1 MEVKG
6 AGAGYS
12 PLSAMPTEQLSG
24 RKSNGRAIK
33 QTRSYRLLFWSL
45 GRQLLRLALIFSV
58 AIFLWKVYGYALS
71 SPRFGLERIDF
82 VGARNLDIARL
93 EEKIRGRFPRF
104 LLKVDL
110 HKLQEYVE
118 LEPWVERAEVR
129 RILPN
134 SLEIKVRE
142 REPRAVAEINSE
154 LYLIDSEGLVLA
166 PYQPRFGRFDLPI
179 VKGLLAPE
187 QAGYPEENKKR
198 AGLYFKVIAELDSS
212 GSSYSKGISE
222 IDVSNPNNAVLIPM
236 NDTVLIYLGDSDF
249 LKRYRTFL
257 ENIAS
262 YLELKQRHGQIEAVD
277 LRYENQIV
285 YKI

>member
-6 AGAGYS
+6 AGPA
-12 PLSAMPTEQLSG
+12 LSAMPAEQRSG
-24 RKSNGRAIK
+24 RKPNGRAIK
-33 QTRSYRLLFWSL
+33 QTRNYRLLFWSL
-45 GRQLLRLALIFSV
+45 GRQLLRLALIFSIAV
-58 AIFLWKVYGYALS
+58 FLWKVYGYALS
-71 SPRFGLERIDF
+71 SPVFGLERIDF
-82 VGARNLDIARL
+82 VGARNLDVARL

-104 LLKVDL
+104 LLKIDL
-110 HKLQEYVE
+110 HKLQEYIE

-129 RILPN
+129 RILPS
-134 SLEIKVRE
+134 SLEIRVRE

-154 LYLIDSEGLVLA
+154 LYLIDGEGLVLA

-187 QAGYPEENKKR
+187 QSGYPEENKRR
-198 AGLYFKVIAELDSS
+198 AKLYFKVITELDSG

>member
-6 AGAGYS
+6 AGPA
-12 PLSAMPTEQLSG
+12 LSAMPAEQRSG
-24 RKSNGRAIK
+24 RKPNGRAIK
-33 QTRSYRLLFWSL
+33 QTRNYRLLFWSL

-58 AIFLWKVYGYALS
+58 AVFLWKVYGYALS
-71 SPRFGLERIDF
+71 SPIFGLERIDF
-82 VGARNLDIARL
+82 VGARNLDVARL

-104 LLKVDL
+104 LLKIDL
-110 HKLQEYVE
+110 HKLQEYIE

-134 SLEIKVRE
+134 SLEIRVRE

-154 LYLIDSEGLVLA
+154 LYLIDDEGLVLA

-187 QAGYPEENKKR
+187 QSGYPEENKRR
-198 AGLYFKVIAELDSS
+198 AKLYFKVITELDSG